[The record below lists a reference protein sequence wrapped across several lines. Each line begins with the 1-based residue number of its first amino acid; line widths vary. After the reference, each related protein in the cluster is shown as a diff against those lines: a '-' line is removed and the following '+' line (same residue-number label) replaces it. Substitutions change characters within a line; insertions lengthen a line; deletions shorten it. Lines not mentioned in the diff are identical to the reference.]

1 MLRIVAPAVFMIVS
15 LSSASLAQSPAGPTE
30 PRSYSLDAALL
41 RPYPAR
47 ALALIRMGSVQ
58 QELKLTETQQKRLTS
73 LVEQQRARLQKAR
86 QDYPD
91 PQIFRAARNALADDC
106 ESALRDALEPG
117 QRERLEQL
125 QLQAQGPLAFESR
138 PLKQRLNLS
147 DDQADE
153 IEAITHTGLK
163 ELDQA
168 SSVRIELDPG
178 DDPQSMEAIRDLVNR
193 LEFQLANDQVR
204 HLALAGRA
212 TLMLRVAKVLTIPQR
227 AAYRKMLGAPFDIEK
242 LSARTDATDFDVRRV
257 ARSLGLL
264 GQRPDMG
271 FDVKIAHPAYSTSHP
286 NVLID
291 EAHYNF
297 HTSSGRYNT
306 LASLITNDGYQV
318 SPNRDKFTAESLRKC
333 DVLVI
338 ANAMAAES
346 IGSDGAE
353 KPAFT
358 DD

>member
-138 PLKQRLNLS
+138 QLKQRLNLS

-163 ELDQA
+163 ELEQA

-178 DDPQSMEAIRDLVNR
+178 DDSQSMEAIRDLVNR

-212 TLMLRVAKVLTIPQR
+212 TLMLRVAKVLTIPPARGLPENARR
-227 AAYRKMLGAPFDIEK
+227 A
-242 LSARTDATDFDVRRV
+242 VR
-257 ARSLGLL
+257 
-264 GQRPDMG
+264 
-271 FDVKIAHPAYSTSHP
+271 H
-286 NVLID
+286 
-291 EAHYNF
+291 
-297 HTSSGRYNT
+297 
-306 LASLITNDGYQV
+306 
-318 SPNRDKFTAESLRKC
+318 
-333 DVLVI
+333 
-338 ANAMAAES
+338 
-346 IGSDGAE
+346 
-353 KPAFT
+353 
-358 DD
+358 